1 MSKAPSRLRW
11 VLLAVPLLGVVELA
25 GQQWAAHRAPPFEA
39 WVEIEA
45 PIRALEQ
52 PGDLV
57 VIAPDWAE
65 PPARRVLGDTLM
77 PLRDVA
83 RPDETRYAHAIE
95 VSILGERAP
104 ELRGWTEESRREQG
118 KFVIRRVTNPA
129 PQAVIYDFV
138 DHARPG
144 EADVRGTEPAMTCVW
159 NEHAPIAAGGLGG
172 HPTFPPRRFECP
184 SGVFF
189 FVGVT
194 VIADEEFRPRRC
206 LWSHPPLVGEIVT
219 RFHDVPLG
227 QVIRGHGGLT
237 WMTERERKGAPVTL
251 TVRVDGDTVGSFT
264 HVDGE
269 GWRGFEMP
277 LGAHAGQ
284 RAKEVEL
291 AVSSSNYKDRH
302 FCFEADTR

>member
-11 VLLAVPLLGVVELA
+11 ALLAVPLFGLAELV
-25 GQQWAAHRAPPFEA
+25 GQRWTTHRAPSFDG
-39 WVEIEA
+39 WSEIEA
-45 PIRALEQ
+45 PVRAMKLA
-52 PGDLV
+52 GDLV
-57 VIAPDWAE
+57 VIAPGWAD
-65 PPARRVLGDTLM
+65 PMARRALGDELM

-104 ELRGWTEESRREQG
+104 ELRGWREESRREQG
-118 KFVIRRVTNPA
+118 KFLIRRLANPA

-144 EADVRGTEPAMTCVW
+144 EADVRGTEPPMECVW
-159 NEHAPIAAGGLGG
+159 NPRAQLLAGGLGG
-172 HPTFPPRRFECP
+172 HPTFPQERFECP
-184 SGVFF
+184 AGVFF
-189 FVGVT
+189 NVGVT

-206 LWSHPPLVGEIVT
+206 LWSHPLARGELVT

-227 QVIRGHGGLT
+227 QVIRGHGGLY
-237 WMTERERKGAPVTL
+237 WMVERERKGAPVTL
-251 TVRVDGDTVGSFT
+251 TIRVDGDTVGAFT
-264 HVDGE
+264 HRDGE
-269 GWRGFEMP
+269 GWKGFEVP

-284 RAKEVEL
+284 RAHEVEL
-291 AVSSSNYKDRH
+291 AVTSTNYKDRH

>member
-1 MSKAPSRLRW
+1 MSKAPSYW
-11 VLLAVPLLGVVELA
+11 PFALLIVPLLGVAELV
-25 GQQWAAHRAPPFEA
+25 GQQWAAHRAPTFEA
-39 WVEIEA
+39 WAEIEA
-45 PIRALEQ
+45 PVRALKQ

-57 VIAPDWAE
+57 VIAPDWAD
-65 PPARRVLGDTLM
+65 PMARRTLGDELM

-104 ELRGWTEESRREQG
+104 ELRGWTEDSRREAG

-144 EADVRGTEPAMTCVW
+144 EADVRGTQPPMECIW
-159 NEHAPIAAGGLGG
+159 NAHAPIAAGGLGG
-172 HPTFPPRRFECP
+172 HPTFPPERFECP
-184 SGVFF
+184 SGVYF
-189 FVGVT
+189 FVGMT

-206 LWSHPPLVGEIVT
+206 LWSHPPLTGEIVT
-219 RFHDVPLG
+219 RFHDVLLG
-227 QVIRGHGGLT
+227 KVIRGHGGLT
-237 WMTERERKGAPVTL
+237 WMTERELKGAPVTL
-251 TVRVDGDTVGSFT
+251 TVRVDGDPVGSFT
-264 HVDGE
+264 HRDGE
-269 GWRGFEMP
+269 GWKAFEMP

-284 RAKEVEL
+284 RAREVEIG
-291 AVSSSNYKDRH
+291 VSSPNYKDRH